1 MNPMHVKIT
10 KELKQNFSSKSSQT
24 ILIFELKCF
33 LLLYFSDHNELWISE
48 TCKHFMWI
56 KNYVKVIPKNDFKKI
71 GNILYI
77 RYRNL
82 VNILF
87 NSKSAQPLP
96 GVRNMIC
103 IVWTWTLHMYCCF
116 KFIYANT
123 SLHIAQNFMIK
134 FVEKL

>member
-48 TCKHFMWI
+48 TCKDFMWI

-71 GNILYI
+71 GNIVYI

-82 VNILF
+82 TIFCLIA
-87 NSKSAQPLP
+87 K
-96 GVRNMIC
+96 VRNLYLENVLWFALSELEPSIC
-103 IVWTWTLHMYCCF
+103 TAVS
-116 KFIYANT
+116 
-123 SLHIAQNFMIK
+123 SLSMQIPLCILRK
-134 FVEKL
+134 ILW